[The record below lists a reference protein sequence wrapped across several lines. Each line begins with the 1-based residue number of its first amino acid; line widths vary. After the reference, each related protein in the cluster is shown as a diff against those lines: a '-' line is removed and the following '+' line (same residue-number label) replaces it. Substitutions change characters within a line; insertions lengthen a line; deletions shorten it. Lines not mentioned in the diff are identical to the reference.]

1 MPDVTSTDLLVL
13 CNSPDFRSEAAAA
26 ARALSAPL
34 LFNIRPVELD
44 QAPFALLYDEQGVS
58 LCHTGRK
65 VPGPVRV
72 DFLAG
77 ALDHRRRFGGGK
89 GQMIAKAVGVKA
101 GVYPAVLDV
110 TAGLGRDGFV
120 LACLGCPVHWLER
133 SPLVC
138 RLLEDGLTRARRQAA
153 EGADAELQAILARL
167 SLSEGDGRAYLARLE
182 GVEEPQRLSEEESQR
197 LNGEPQRL
205 GEEPQ
210 RCAEKPQ
217 RCAEKPQR
225 PDVVYLDPM
234 FPERHKSADVKKEMQ
249 AFHRLVGRDEDA
261 GELLALALSVARYRV
276 VVKRPRKAPDLAG
289 VAPSHRIEGKSS
301 RFDVYARQ
309 KLPERL
315 NAD

>member
-1 MPDVTSTDLLVL
+1 MPEATSTDLLVL
-13 CNSPDFRSEAAAA
+13 CNRPDFRSEAAEA
-26 ARALSAPL
+26 ARILAAPL
-34 LFNIRPVELD
+34 LLNIRPAELE
-44 QAPFALLYDEQGVS
+44 QAPFALVYDEAGVS

-77 ALDHRRRFGGGK
+77 ALDYRRRFGGGK

-133 SPLVC
+133 SPLVY
-138 RLLEDGLTRARRQAA
+138 RLLEDGLARARRHAA
-153 EGADAELQAILARL
+153 EGADSELEAILARL
-167 SLSEGDGRAYLARLE
+167 SLSEGDGREYLARLE
-182 GVEEPQRLSEEESQR
+182 GLE
-197 LNGEPQRL
+197 EPQRL

-210 RCAEKPQ
+210 RLDEEP
-217 RCAEKPQR
+217 RR

-261 GELLALALSVARYRV
+261 GELLALARSVARYRV

>member
-1 MPDVTSTDLLVL
+1 MPEATSTDLLVL
-13 CNSPDFRSEAAAA
+13 CNSPYFRSEAAEA
-26 ARALSAPL
+26 ARVLGAPL
-34 LFNIRPVELD
+34 LLNIRPPELE

-133 SPLVC
+133 SPLVY
-138 RLLEDGLTRARRQAA
+138 RLLEDGLARARRQAA
-153 EGADAELQAILARL
+153 EEADPELEAILARL
-167 SLSEGDGRAYLARLE
+167 SLSEGDGREYLARLE
-182 GVEEPQRLSEEESQR
+182 GLDEEPQRL
-197 LNGEPQRL
+197 G
-205 GEEPQ
+205 
-210 RCAEKPQ
+210 
-217 RCAEKPQR
+217 EKPQR

-234 FPERHKSADVKKEMQ
+234 FPERNKSADVKKEMR
-249 AFHRLVGRDEDA
+249 AFHCLVGRDEDA
-261 GELLALALSVARYRV
+261 GELLAQALSVTRYRV

-289 VAPSHRIEGKSS
+289 IAPSHRIEGKSS

-315 NAD
+315 NAG

>member
-1 MPDVTSTDLLVL
+1 MPEVTSPDLLVL
-13 CNSPDFRSEAAAA
+13 CNSPYFRSQAAEAA
-26 ARALSAPL
+26 RVLDAPL
-34 LFNIRPVELD
+34 LFDIQPAELD
-44 QAPFALLYDEQGVS
+44 QAPFALVYDETGVS

-133 SPLVC
+133 SPLVY
-138 RLLEDGLTRARRQAA
+138 RLLEDGLTRARRHAA
-153 EGADAELQAILARL
+153 EGEDAELEAIVARL
-167 SLSEGDGRAYLARLE
+167 SLSEGDGREYLARLE
-182 GVEEPQRLSEEESQR
+182 GVDEEPQRL
-197 LNGEPQRL
+197 NGKPQRL
-205 GEEPQ
+205 G
-210 RCAEKPQ
+210 K
-217 RCAEKPQR
+217 KLQR

-234 FPERHKSADVKKEMQ
+234 FPERNKSADVKKEMQ

-261 GELLALALSVARYRV
+261 GELLALARSVARYRV

-289 VAPSHRIEGKSS
+289 VVPSHRIEGKSS

>member
-1 MPDVTSTDLLVL
+1 MPEATSTDLLVL
-13 CNSPDFRSEAAAA
+13 CNRPDFRSEAAEA
-26 ARALSAPL
+26 ARILDAPL
-34 LFNIRPVELD
+34 LLNIRPAELE
-44 QAPFALLYDEQGVS
+44 QAPFALVYDEAGVS

-133 SPLVC
+133 SPLVY
-138 RLLEDGLTRARRQAA
+138 RLLEDGLARARRHAA
-153 EGADAELQAILARL
+153 EGADPELEAILARL
-167 SLSEGDGRAYLARLE
+167 SLSEGDGREYLARLE
-182 GVEEPQRLSEEESQR
+182 GVDEEPQRMNKE
-197 LNGEPQRL
+197 
-205 GEEPQ
+205 
-210 RCAEKPQ
+210 
-217 RCAEKPQR
+217 PQR

-234 FPERHKSADVKKEMQ
+234 FPERNKSADVKKEMQ

-261 GELLALALSVARYRV
+261 GELLSLARSVARYRV

-289 VAPSHRIEGKSS
+289 VVPSHRIEGKSS